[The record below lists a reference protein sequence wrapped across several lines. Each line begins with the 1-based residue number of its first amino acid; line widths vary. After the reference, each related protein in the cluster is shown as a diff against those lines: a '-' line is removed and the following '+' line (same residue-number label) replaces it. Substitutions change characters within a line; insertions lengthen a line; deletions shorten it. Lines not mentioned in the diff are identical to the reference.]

1 MTSRRRSTRSAFT
14 IIEMTIALVLVT
26 VVVGN
31 VYWLLQKSTVA
42 MGDEGSSYDLD
53 TQARRAMDRICMA
66 LIGAANNELY
76 VPTSKPSYTSY
87 LNYKESLGLDASG
100 NNQLSDL
107 QRIEFTTTNGGE
119 VVWSQNPG
127 ATDEKRVVFAK
138 NVATLLQDELT
149 NGVDDN
155 ANGIIDE
162 TGFALEK
169 NGKSIIVRLTIR
181 RTLQDGRTL
190 SRTLAETVTCRN

>member
-1 MTSRRRSTRSAFT
+1 MASRRRTARSAFT
-14 IIEMTIALVLVT
+14 MIEMTIALVLIT

-31 VYWLLQKSTVA
+31 VYWLLQKSTAA
-42 MGDEGSSYDLD
+42 MGDEGSNYDLD

-66 LIGAANNELY
+66 LIGAADSQLY
-76 VPTSKPSYTSY
+76 TPTSKPSFVSA
-87 LNYKESLGLDASG
+87 LNYKESLGLDADG
-100 NNQLSDL
+100 NNQWSDP
-107 QRIEFTTTNGGE
+107 QRIEFSTTGGGE

-127 ATDEKRVVFAK
+127 QTDEKRVVFAK

-169 NGKSIIVRLTIR
+169 DGKCIIVRLTVR
-181 RTLQDGRTL
+181 RTLQDGRSVT
-190 SRTLAETVTCRN
+190 RTLQEAVTCRN